1 LDGRDAAQGK
11 KPKTIELKDMDKK
24 VEALKTQH
32 ESEMNKVKSMGRH
45 LVNEY
50 FKQKSEENST

>member
-1 LDGRDAAQGK
+1 MEGQSGAAGK
-11 KPKTIELKDMDKK
+11 KPRTIEVKDMDKRI
-24 VEALKTQH
+24 EILKTQH

-50 FKQKSEENST
+50 FKQKSEENGR